1 MFRPRYSVL
10 YGASLVLHAGVA
22 LAVATIKPPPERRK
36 PTTITM
42 REMKHKAPTA
52 EAAPAPPAPAPPK
65 APTPAAPQPRAAQRP
80 APHPVSAPAETAA
93 PAPASGAQAQ
103 VADFGVA
110 LSGGVGAAGIAV
122 PAGVAAGPGPEHK
135 VKAAPPKA
143 LTPQPKADDGV
154 CMEALIKPKPIN
166 VPQPAYADRAR
177 EAGIQGKVR
186 VELTVDDTGQVV
198 SARVIESLGY
208 GLDEAALEAAKASRF
223 EPATRCGK
231 PTSTTFV
238 IGMRFSL

>member
-1 MFRPRYSVL
+1 MFRPRYSVI
-10 YGASLVLHAGVA
+10 YGASLLLHAGVA
-22 LAVATIKPPPERRK
+22 LAVATIQPPAPRRQ

-42 REMKHKAPTA
+42 REVKHKPQTVQNVPPPPPPPAP
-52 EAAPAPPAPAPPK
+52 PPAPAQTHAVSK
-65 APTPAAPQPRAAQRP
+65 P
-80 APHPVSAPAETAA
+80 APHPVRAAAESST
-93 PAPASGAQAQ
+93 PAPGSGAQAP
-103 VADFGVA
+103 VADFGVS

-122 PAGVAAGPGPEHK
+122 PTGSAAGPGPEHK

-143 LTPQPKADDGV
+143 LAPAKHEDDA
-154 CMEALIKPKPIN
+154 CLEALVKPKPIN
-166 VPQPAYADRAR
+166 VPQPVYADRAR
-177 EAGIQGKVR
+177 EAGIAGKVR
-186 VELTVDDTGQVV
+186 VELTVDESGQVV

-208 GLDEAALEAAKASRF
+208 GLDEAALDAAKASRF